1 MGLLEQLQ
9 SDLKDAMRARDTTR
23 MTTIR
28 SLRAAITNEEVNRRS
43 RIRSQALQRLAQE
56 RGVKPEEIGT
66 DELPSVEPLSE
77 PDMLQVLRSE
87 IKKRQES
94 AEAYRGGGR
103 VDAAAQEEAEIAV
116 LQQYLPRQ
124 LGADEL
130 RPLVAEIIGEVGAS
144 GKSDMKKVMPVVMSR
159 YRDVADGRT
168 LNQLVQELLG

>member
-9 SDLKDAMRARDTTR
+9 SDQKDAMRARDMTR
-23 MTTIR
+23 LTTIR
-28 SLRAAITNEEVNRRS
+28 TLRAAITNEEVNRRS

-56 RGVKPEEIGT
+56 RGVKLEAIGA
-66 DELPSVEPLSE
+66 DELPTVEPMGESDL
-77 PDMLQVLRSE
+77 LQIVRSE

-103 VDAAAQEEAEIAV
+103 VDAAEQEEAEIAV
-116 LQQYLPRQ
+116 LQHYLPRQ
-124 LGADEL
+124 MSADEL
-130 RPLVAEIIGEVGAS
+130 RPLVSEIIGEVGAS
-144 GKSDMKKVMPVVMSR
+144 GKGDMKKVMPVVMSR